1 MSAGHIPGTHK
12 RTDIEGVRTAMASL
26 VVMVTVMASS
36 LYLEKGL
43 GHYLLPPPGL
53 EATQEEAIAD
63 ASSTTSTIARPPPVT
78 PVNAL
83 LIGDSVL
90 AGLRWFE
97 QGAVSLQGFT
107 YTLDAESCRSLSF
120 DSCEGFAAPVDVV
133 VLVGGYHADVGTI
146 RDELRWF
153 AAAVAAKNARLVILT
168 FKESLAYPAPNS
180 EGTRSI
186 FTDFN
191 ETVRAIAAEGVL
203 GNVTIADWNL
213 FSQEGSAWFRS
224 DAMHPNLAGTLALGW
239 FISATLASM
248 YNNPCPVWGTYPCV
262 VPPIHPNI
270 DWLNVFGVPYTDI
283 HCYEDGAARVRV
295 CEPDRRF

>member
-12 RTDIEGVRTAMASL
+12 RTDIEGVRTAMAGL

-120 DSCEGFAAPVDVV
+120 DSCEGREGRVPNSATSVVQGFAAPVDVV
-133 VLVGGYHADVGTI
+133 VLAGGTTPMS
-146 RDELRWF
+146 
-153 AAAVAAKNARLVILT
+153 AR
-168 FKESLAYPAPNS
+168 S
-180 EGTRSI
+180 ET
-186 FTDFN
+186 N
-191 ETVRAIAAEGVL
+191 C
-203 GNVTIADWNL
+203 N
-213 FSQEGSAWFRS
+213 GS
-224 DAMHPNLAGTLALGW
+224 PLL
-239 FISATLASM
+239 
-248 YNNPCPVWGTYPCV
+248 
-262 VPPIHPNI
+262 
-270 DWLNVFGVPYTDI
+270 
-283 HCYEDGAARVRV
+283 
-295 CEPDRRF
+295 